1 MIFNDDKDEAM
12 MIAKMVKE
20 DVEPEINPAVEAKK
34 VAVKKMMDAL
44 KSDDS
49 DSFMNAMDELKEIDR
64 ED

>member
-34 VAVKKMMDAL
+34 VAVKKMMEAL
-44 KSDDS
+44 KSEDS
-49 DSFMNAMDELKEIDR
+49 DLFMSAMDELKEIDR